1 MNKKAPGRL
10 VPMSSKEGQGL
21 RSFAM
26 AVAGSLIKRTV
37 GLIILVLFIVATVRL
52 MTTVPD
58 IPMTS
63 KFTDEQL
70 FAQVAALEGVDSAD
84 IAYRNEFGNDN
95 IYVGTII
102 VSQRDQAL
110 RLLDHT
116 VAILRQGRRNASIII
131 VVNVKS
137 ATGEAF
143 GMYDLLGSDVHSN
156 LDKRYG
162 PQPGN
167 GMPPADLP
175 VLRK

>member
-1 MNKKAPGRL
+1 MNKKIPGRL
-10 VPMSSKEGQGL
+10 VPMRSEGGRSL

-70 FAQVAALEGVDSAD
+70 FAQVAALDGVDSAD
-84 IAYRNEFGNDN
+84 IAYRNIFGSDN
-95 IYVGTII
+95 IYVGTI
-102 VSQRDQAL
+102 VVLQRDQAL

-116 VAILRQGRRNASIII
+116 VAILRQGRRNASIDIQ
-131 VVNVKS
+131 VNIKS
-137 ATGEAF
+137 TGEALVD
-143 GMYDLLGSDVHSN
+143 MYDLLGTDRYSS

-167 GMPPADLP
+167 GKPPADLP
-175 VLRK
+175 ILRK